1 MDEQQFDQAV
11 ERVRAAGEVVAT
23 LDPAI
28 RSQAFAMLI
37 GQTAS
42 EVSGRSREPGLG
54 LLAAG
59 ADIAELAFV
68 VLIEAIRDADQD
80 LRDIMAA
87 IRAVTN
93 AKAQLRKLLA
103 RVERDVAENT
113 GASEG
118 QLTFGPAGLGGL
130 GGEESYHHAALPVP
144 DAGSAGGVRTVAT
157 DLHPG
162 PVTTEAQLRAIRDGL
177 RDRLDSMSAMSEMT
191 SLRLQMAMDRRSKFV
206 EALSNIMKKIDST
219 QETIV
224 HNLKG

>member
-68 VLIEAIRDADQD
+68 VLIEATRDADQD

-118 QLTFGPAGLGGL
+118 QLSFGPAGL

-144 DAGSAGGVRTVAT
+144 DAGSAGDVRTVAT

-162 PVTTEAQLRAIRDGL
+162 PVTTEDQLRAIRDEL

-224 HNLKG
+224 QNLKG